1 MYPRGPYWCGFP
13 PPRHRGFAAPVGRG
27 GWHFM
32 HVVGLAAHGF
42 AIPRTGVQLLGDL
55 ATAWAFA
62 MATRRIKRAAAGDAL
77 LHPCKHLQEASH
89 KASHD
94 AQNCASGGRIRA

>member
-62 MATRRIKRAAAGDAL
+62 MATRRLNVRPQVTHCFIHASISRRRHTKRHMTLKIALAAA
-77 LHPCKHLQEASH
+77 E
-89 KASHD
+89 
-94 AQNCASGGRIRA
+94 